1 MREAVEAL
9 LRSTMEYAP
18 SLVFTAVG
26 AALTERSGVIN
37 LGLEGMM
44 RAGAFCAA
52 VAALASGSPYWGLA
66 AGIAAGALLAWLHG
80 WLCIRWRS
88 DQVVVGIA
96 INLVMLAAV
105 TVVLESMYGGNS
117 TPSAHALPRIRI
129 PGLDHVPVL
138 RALSGLPLTS
148 YLAIAVPILAQLAL
162 SKTRWGLRIRAV
174 GEQPGA
180 VATLGLS
187 VPRLRYQAVLLSGA
201 LAGLGGA
208 TLSLAVL
215 DSFNDLMPYGQGFI
229 ALAAMI
235 FGKWSPVGAAGAAAF
250 FAFADALRIGTST
263 AGLELPRGL
272 MLALPYL
279 VSLAM
284 LAGFVGRATPPA
296 ADGQPFDPEV
306 R

>member
-1 MREAVEAL
+1 VVETIEAL
-9 LRSTMEYAP
+9 LRSTLDYAP
-18 SLVFTAVG
+18 SLIFTAVG

-44 RAGAFCAA
+44 RVGAFCAA
-52 VAALASGSPYWGLA
+52 VAALLSGSAAVGLL
-66 AGIAAGALLAWLHG
+66 AGIGAGTLLAVIHG
-80 WLCIRWRS
+80 VLCIRWRS

-96 INLVMLAAV
+96 LNLVALAGV
-105 TVVLESMYGGNS
+105 TFLVETLYGGNS
-117 TPSAHALPRIRI
+117 TPAVQGLSRIRI
-129 PGLDHVPVL
+129 PGLAELPVL
-138 RALSGLPLTS
+138 SALSGHPLTS
-148 YLAIAVPILAQLAL
+148 YLALLLPVLAQLAL
-162 SKTRWGLRIRAV
+162 FRTRWGLRLRAV

-187 VPRLRYQAVLLSGA
+187 VSRLRYGAVLLSGG

-215 DSFNDLMPYGQGFI
+215 DGFNDLMPYGQGFI

-235 FGKWSPVGAAGAAAF
+235 FGKWTPLGAAGAAAF
-250 FAFADALRIGTST
+250 FAFSDALRIGASN
-263 AGLELPRGL
+263 AGVALPQGL

-279 VSLAM
+279 VSLLL
-284 LAGFVGRATPPA
+284 LAGLVGRATPPA
-296 ADGQPFDPEV
+296 ANGVPFDPEV

>member
-1 MREAVEAL
+1 MREVIEAL
-9 LRSTMEYAP
+9 IRSTMDYAP

-26 AALTERSGVIN
+26 AALTERAGVIN

-44 RAGAFCAA
+44 RAGAFVAA
-52 VAALASGSPYWGLA
+52 VTALATGSPLAGMGAAMVAGLVL
-66 AGIAAGALLAWLHG
+66 ALLHG

-96 INLVMLAAV
+96 LNLVMLAGI
-105 TVVLESMYGGNS
+105 TVLVESMYGGNS

-129 PGLDHVPVL
+129 PGLADVPIL
-138 RALSGLPLTS
+138 GALSGHPLTS
-148 YLAIAVPILAQLAL
+148 YLAIAVPIVAQWAV
-162 SKTRWGLRIRAV
+162 SRTRWGLRLRAV

-187 VPRLRYQAVLLSGA
+187 VSGLRYGAVLLSGA
-201 LAGLGGA
+201 LSGLGGA

-235 FGKWSPVGAAGAAAF
+235 FGKWTPLGAAGAAAF

-263 AGLELPRGL
+263 AGLELPRGV
-272 MLALPYL
+272 MLALPYA
-279 VSLAM
+279 VSLLM
-284 LAGFVGRATPPA
+284 LAGLVGKATPPA

>member
-1 MREAVEAL
+1 MREAIEAVL
-9 LRSTMEYAP
+9 GSTLDYAP

-26 AALTERSGVIN
+26 AALSERSGVIN

-44 RAGAFCAA
+44 RAGAFAAA
-52 VAALASGSPYWGLA
+52 VIALSTGSPTFGLLG
-66 AGIAAGALLAWLHG
+66 GIAAGALLSWLHG

-96 INLVMLAAV
+96 INLVALAGI
-105 TVVLESMYGGNS
+105 TVLVESMYGGNT
-117 TPSAHALPRIRI
+117 TPSAHALPRLAI
-129 PGLDHVPVL
+129 PGLAHVPIL
-138 RALSGLPLTS
+138 RALSGHAATT
-148 YLAIAVPILAQLAL
+148 YLAIAVAIAAQLAI

-187 VPRLRYQAVLLSGA
+187 VARLRYQAVLLSGA

-215 DSFNDLMPYGQGFI
+215 DAFNDLMPYGQGFI

-235 FGKWSPVGAAGAAAF
+235 FGKWSPLGAAGAAAL
-250 FAFADALRIGTST
+250 FAFADALRVGTST
-263 AGLELPRGL
+263 AGIALPHGL

-284 LAGFVGRATPPA
+284 LAGFVGRAVAPA
-296 ADGQPFDPEV
+296 ADGVPYDPEV

>member
-1 MREAVEAL
+1 MREALEAL
-9 LRSTMEYAP
+9 VRSTLQYAP

-52 VAALASGSPYWGLA
+52 LAALWTGSPYAGLC
-66 AGIAAGALLAWLHG
+66 AGMVAGTLLAWLHG

-96 INLVMLAAV
+96 LNLVALAGI
-105 TVVLESMYGGNS
+105 TVLVESMFGGNS
-117 TPSAHALPRIRI
+117 TPGVHALPRLTI
-129 PGLDHVPVL
+129 PGLDAIPVL

-148 YLAIAVPILAQLAL
+148 YLALAVPVLAQLAL
-162 SKTRWGLRIRAV
+162 TRTRWGLRIRAV

-180 VATLGLS
+180 VATLGIS
-187 VPRLRYQAVLLSGA
+187 VSQLRYGAVLLSGA

-235 FGKWSPVGAAGAAAF
+235 FGKWSPLGAAGAAAF
-250 FAFADALRIGTST
+250 FAFADALRIGTSA
-263 AGLELPRGL
+263 AGLELPRGV

>member
-1 MREAVEAL
+1 MREAIEAVL
-9 LRSTMEYAP
+9 GSTLEYAP

-26 AALTERSGVIN
+26 AALCERSGVIN

-44 RAGAFCAA
+44 RAGAFAAA
-52 VAALASGSPYWGLA
+52 VVALSTGSPFWGLA
-66 AGIAAGALLAWLHG
+66 AGVGAGALLAWLHG

-96 INLVMLAAV
+96 INLVSLAAV
-105 TVVLESMYGGNS
+105 TVLVESIFGGNS

-129 PGLDHVPVL
+129 PGLAELPVL
-138 RALSGLPLTS
+138 RALSGHPLTS
-148 YLAIAVPILAQLAL
+148 YLALFVPVLAQLAL
-162 SKTRWGLRIRAV
+162 GRTRWGLRIRAV

-187 VPRLRYQAVLLSGA
+187 VSRLRYQAVLLSGA
-201 LAGLGGA
+201 LSGLGGA

-215 DSFNDLMPYGQGFI
+215 DAFNDLMPYGQGFI

-235 FGKWSPVGAAGAAAF
+235 FGKWSPLGAAGAAAF

-263 AGLELPRGL
+263 AGLHLPHGL

-279 VSLAM
+279 LSLAM
-284 LAGFVGRATPPA
+284 LAGFVGKAVAPA